1 MLAEGIK
8 PLERDK
14 LIIQERDIYL
24 GSKVF
29 EKVKWDE
36 VQSTRKGL
44 ALPRNRDVSFYD
56 SG

>member
-1 MLAEGIK
+1 MAEGIN
-8 PLERDK
+8 PLERGK

-24 GSKVF
+24 GSKVL
-29 EKVKWDE
+29 EKVKGDE

-44 ALPRNRDVSFYD
+44 ALSRNRDVSFYD